1 MVFFSSTSHVYE
13 PLHKLKNIDVKSKL
27 KTISKYGKKKLLAE
41 NLIINKLRKYSIK
54 VCIGRIF
61 SFTDKNQKIPFVIPS
76 IKEKLK
82 SHKKK
87 IIFENMNHYRDF
99 LNTSDIVTAINKLRI
114 KSKEGIYN
122 IGSGK
127 KFYLKNIVKIF
138 NTKKKIVIFK
148 DYSKTTYLISNNN
161 KIKKLNWKPRRFA
174 NNFEYFY

>member
-1 MVFFSSTSHVYE
+1 M
-13 PLHKLKNIDVKSKL
+13 
-27 KTISKYGKKKLLAE
+27 
-41 NLIINKLRKYSIK
+41 
-54 VCIGRIF
+54 
-61 SFTDKNQKIPFVIPS
+61 
-76 IKEKLK
+76 
-82 SHKKK
+82 
-87 IIFENMNHYRDF
+87 
-99 LNTSDIVTAINKLRI
+99 NTSDIVSAINKLRI
-114 KSKEGIYN
+114 KNKEGIYN